1 MSTTDTQYFATLPED
16 KIGPELMKRVDS
28 YYEYFRNSGLY
39 ALCNFS
45 HYQWNKAMVHRGK
58 IMRVGN
64 SLEYD
69 LLQVNYYRNIGSHVI
84 NLTTSNRPT
93 FKCKAV
99 TTDASVQQQT
109 KTADAIVEYYYRDKN
124 YETAARR
131 AAEYAWFLGEGY
143 IYRPWNPYI
152 GQVTG
157 YKPVDPNYAD
167 ESGPYSEGDVYEF
180 ESDEDIDYENFRP
193 INEGDI
199 QFVPLSIIDVIRDW
213 SAFNY
218 RQCDWKIV
226 RTFVNRFKLAKEFPD
241 LKDKI
246 LAIKPVDTQRVL
258 RNLTTSVDSAF
269 IPFYEFYQ
277 EDNDL
282 VPGGRYIP
290 FLSADVILPNTGL
303 PYKSIPLDRM
313 AEGEQENRPFGYSRA
328 FDMLPI
334 QVAYDRI
341 RSIIISNQSTLG
353 AQTFTAEEGSNVSY
367 DQLAEGMNVMYHA
380 AGFSPPVI
388 LEKLRTSPEL
398 FSSLEKLHK
407 EMLDISGLNETAMG
421 NPAGNVETF
430 RGQALMNQ
438 LAMQNLTGFLNQ
450 YVKLLESSA
459 TGMIETLQQYAEA
472 PRFAK
477 IMGKDKAYMLKQW
490 NRDDIKSVNLVIAE
504 LGSPAQRTPG
514 YIQEIGEM
522 MLKYNVPLDPN
533 KFFQSLQ
540 YNNLDFMTAKTNN
553 TEILIAQENEKL
565 IEGIACVVSDYDVH
579 PQHMQEH
586 NDKLN
591 DPEIRNNP
599 TAIKALI
606 GHVQEHDAKWA
617 AAKPALL
624 AAFAIP
630 PYPAPPPPPPIPVTS
645 IPHVVE
651 TTKIEG

>member
-1 MSTTDTQYFATLPED
+1 MNDNQYFATLPDD

-28 YYEYFRNSGLY
+28 FYEYFRNSGLY

-69 LLQVNYYRNIGSHVI
+69 LLFVNYYRNIGNHVI
-84 NLTTSNRPT
+84 NLTTSQRPT

-99 TTDASVQQQT
+99 STDASVQQQT
-109 KTADAIVEYYYRDKN
+109 KTADAVVDYYYRDKD
-124 YETAARR
+124 YESAARR
-131 AAEYAWFLGEGY
+131 AAEYAWFTGEGY

-152 GQVTG
+152 GAVQG
-157 YKPVDPNYAD
+157 YKPIDPNYED
-167 ESGPYSEGDVYEF
+167 ENGKYSEGDVYEF
-180 ESDEDIDYENFRP
+180 ENEEDIDYENFQP

-199 QFVPLSIIDVIRDW
+199 QFRPLSVIDVIRDY

-218 RQCDWKIV
+218 QQCDWKII
-226 RTFVNRFKLAKEFPD
+226 RTFANRYKLAKEFPEF
-241 LKDKI
+241 KEKI
-246 LAIKPVDTQRVL
+246 MAIKPADSNRML
-258 RNLTTSVDSAF
+258 RNVTTSVDSAF
-269 IPFYEFYQ
+269 IPLYEFYQ

-282 VPGGRYIP
+282 VPGGRYVP
-290 FLSADVILPNTGL
+290 FLSADVVLPTSGL

-341 RSIIISNQSTLG
+341 RSIIITNQSTLG
-353 AQTFTAEEGSNVSY
+353 SQTFTAEEGSNVSY

-380 AGFSPPVI
+380 AGFQPPKI
-388 LEKLRTSPEL
+388 LDKLKTAPEL
-398 FSSLEKLHK
+398 FSTLEKLYK

-438 LAMQNLTGFLNQ
+438 LAVQNLTGFSNQ
-450 YVKLLESSA
+450 YVKLLERSA

-477 IMGKDKAYMLKQW
+477 ILGKDKAYMLKEW
-490 NRDDIKSVNLVIAE
+490 NRDSIKSINLVIAE
-504 LGSPAQRTPG
+504 LGSPIQRTPG

-533 KFFQSLQ
+533 KLFQSIM
-540 YNNLDFMTAKTNN
+540 YNNIDFLTSKVAN

-565 IEGIACVVSDYDVH
+565 IEGIACVVSDYDMH
-579 PQHMQEH
+579 PQHLQEH
-586 NDKLN
+586 NDQLN

-599 TAIKALI
+599 KAISAIIAHAKEHMQKWQSADMSLLGAL
-606 GHVQEHDAKWA
+606 G
-617 AAKPALL
+617 
-624 AAFAIP
+624 IP
-630 PYPAPPPPPPIPVTS
+630 PFPTPPPPPPVNVTAL
-645 IPHVVE
+645 PHVKE
-651 TTKIEG
+651 TTTIQG